1 MGKKIMTQ
9 KETLDIVFKF
19 SALLVFAFLFNKSI
33 ENRPLAQFEG
43 AYPLKGEQMFVMELD
58 NMGEVDLEEI
68 IDIDGEEQMEVRV
81 EKEII
86 NGEEQIKVTVN
97 GKELSADEYKS
108 FQLNNGSWKPKK
120 GKKMMIQK
128 RMMKKEAHMCKD
140 CKEKK
145 TMCEDCKEKE

>member
-1 MGKKIMTQ
+1 MTQ

-43 AYPLKGEQMFVMELD
+43 AFPLQGEKMIVMEMD
-58 NMGEVDLEEI
+58 NMGEVDLEKI
-68 IDIDGEEQMEVRV
+68 IDIDGDDQMDVRV

-86 NGEEQIKVTVN
+86 NGEEQMKVTVN

-140 CKEKK
+140 CKEKQ
-145 TMCEDCKEKE
+145 TMCEDCKEDHS

>member
-1 MGKKIMTQ
+1 MTQ

-43 AYPLKGEQMFVMELD
+43 AFPLKGEQMIVMEMD
-58 NMGEVDLEEI
+58 NMGEVDLEKI
-68 IDIDGEEQMEVRV
+68 IDIDGDDQMDVRV

-120 GKKMMIQK
+120 GRKMMIQK

>member
-1 MGKKIMTQ
+1 MTQ

-33 ENRPLAQFEG
+33 ENRPLAQFE
-43 AYPLKGEQMFVMELD
+43 AAFPLKGEQMIVMEGVD
-58 NMGEVDLEEI
+58 NVDFDEI
-68 IDIDGEEQMEVRV
+68 IDLEGKDQMEVRV

-86 NGEEQIKVTVN
+86 NGEEKMKVTVN

-108 FQLNNGSWKPKK
+108 FILKNKSSWTPKK
-120 GKKMMIQK
+120 GNKMMIEK

>member
-1 MGKKIMTQ
+1 MTQ
-9 KETLDIVFKF
+9 KETLDTVFKF

-43 AYPLKGEQMFVMELD
+43 AFPLKGEQMIVMEMD
-58 NMGEVDLEEI
+58 NMGKVDLEEI
-68 IDIDGEEQMEVRV
+68 IDIDGEDQMEVRV

-86 NGEEQIKVTVN
+86 NGKEQMKVTVN

>member
-1 MGKKIMTQ
+1 MTQ

-43 AYPLKGEQMFVMELD
+43 AFPLKGEQMIVMEMD
-58 NMGEVDLEEI
+58 NIGEVDLEEI
-68 IDIDGEEQMEVRV
+68 IDIDGEDQMEVRV

-86 NGEEQIKVTVN
+86 NGKEQMKVTVN

-108 FQLNNGSWKPKK
+108 FQLNNGSWKPNK

>member
-1 MGKKIMTQ
+1 MTQ

-43 AYPLKGEQMFVMELD
+43 AFPLKGEQMIVMEMD
-58 NMGEVDLEEI
+58 NMGKIDLEEI
-68 IDIDGEEQMEVRV
+68 IDIDGDDQMEVRV

-86 NGEEQIKVTVN
+86 NGKEQMKVTVN

-128 RMMKKEAHMCKD
+128 RMMKKETHMCKD

-145 TMCEDCKEKE
+145 TMCEDCKEDHS

>member
-1 MGKKIMTQ
+1 MTQ

-43 AYPLKGEQMFVMELD
+43 AFPLKGEQMIVMEMD
-58 NMGEVDLEEI
+58 NMGEIDLEEI
-68 IDIDGEEQMEVRV
+68 IDIDGDDQMEVRV

-86 NGEEQIKVTVN
+86 NGKEQMKVTVN

-128 RMMKKEAHMCKD
+128 RIMKKEAHMCKD

>member
-1 MGKKIMTQ
+1 MTQ
-9 KETLDIVFKF
+9 KETLDVIFKF

-43 AYPLKGEQMFVMELD
+43 AFPLQGEKMIVMEGL
-58 NMGEVDLEEI
+58 GKVDLDEI
-68 IDIDGEEQMEVRV
+68 IDLEDQEQMDVRIEKEIIDGEEKM
-81 EKEII
+81 
-86 NGEEQIKVTVN
+86 KVTVN

-108 FQLNNGSWKPKK
+108 FRLKNKSSWTPQK
-120 GKKMMIQK
+120 GKKMMMKK
-128 RMMKKEAHMCKD
+128 RMMKKDTYMCED

>member
-1 MGKKIMTQ
+1 MTQ

-43 AYPLKGEQMFVMELD
+43 AFPLKGEQMIVMEMD
-58 NMGEVDLEEI
+58 NMNEVDLEEI
-68 IDIDGEEQMEVRV
+68 IDIDGKDQMEVRV

-128 RMMKKEAHMCKD
+128 RMMKKEVHMCKD

>member
-1 MGKKIMTQ
+1 MTQ

-43 AYPLKGEQMFVMELD
+43 AFPLKGEQMIVMEMD

-68 IDIDGEEQMEVRV
+68 IDIDGEDQMEVRV

-86 NGEEQIKVTVN
+86 NGKEQMKVTVN

>member
-1 MGKKIMTQ
+1 MTQ

-43 AYPLKGEQMFVMELD
+43 AFPLKGEQMIVMEMD
-58 NMGEVDLEEI
+58 NIGEVDLEEI
-68 IDIDGEEQMEVRV
+68 IDIDGDDQMEVRV

-86 NGEEQIKVTVN
+86 NGKEQMKVTVN

-145 TMCEDCKEKE
+145 TMCKDCKEKE

>member
-1 MGKKIMTQ
+1 MTQ

-43 AYPLKGEQMFVMELD
+43 AFPLKGEQMIVMEMD
-58 NMGEVDLEEI
+58 NMGEVDLEKI
-68 IDIDGEEQMEVRV
+68 IDIDGDDQMDVRV

-145 TMCEDCKEKE
+145 TMWEDCKE

>member
-1 MGKKIMTQ
+1 MTQ

-43 AYPLKGEQMFVMELD
+43 AFPLKGEQMIVMEMD
-58 NMGEVDLEEI
+58 NMGEVDLEKI
-68 IDIDGEEQMEVRV
+68 IDIDGDDQMEVRV
-81 EKEII
+81 EKEVI

>member
-1 MGKKIMTQ
+1 MTQ

-43 AYPLKGEQMFVMELD
+43 AFPLKGEQMIVMEMD
-58 NMGEVDLEEI
+58 NIGEVDLEEI
-68 IDIDGEEQMEVRV
+68 IDIDGDDQMEVRV

-86 NGEEQIKVTVN
+86 NGKEQMKVTVN

-120 GKKMMIQK
+120 GRKMMIQK

>member
-1 MGKKIMTQ
+1 MTQ

-43 AYPLKGEQMFVMELD
+43 AFPLKGEQMIVMEMD
-58 NMGEVDLEEI
+58 NMGEVDLEKI
-68 IDIDGEEQMEVRV
+68 IDIDGDDQMDVRV

-145 TMCEDCKEKE
+145 TMCEDCKEDHS

>member
-1 MGKKIMTQ
+1 MTQ

-33 ENRPLAQFEG
+33 ENRPFAQFEG
-43 AYPLKGEQMFVMELD
+43 VFPLKGEQMIVMEMD
-58 NMGEVDLEEI
+58 NMGEVDLEKI
-68 IDIDGEEQMEVRV
+68 IDIDGEDQMEVRV

-145 TMCEDCKEKE
+145 TMCEDCKKDHS

>member
-1 MGKKIMTQ
+1 MTQ

-43 AYPLKGEQMFVMELD
+43 AFPLKGEQMIVMEMD
-58 NMGEVDLEEI
+58 NMGEVDLEKI
-68 IDIDGEEQMEVRV
+68 IDIDGDDQMEVRV

-86 NGEEQIKVTVN
+86 NGKEQMKVTVN

-108 FQLNNGSWKPKK
+108 FQLNNESWKPKK

>member
-1 MGKKIMTQ
+1 MTQ

-43 AYPLKGEQMFVMELD
+43 AFPLKGEQMIVMEMD
-58 NMGEVDLEEI
+58 NIGEVDLEEI
-68 IDIDGEEQMEVRV
+68 IDIDGDDQMEVRV

-86 NGEEQIKVTVN
+86 NGKEQMKVTVN

-145 TMCEDCKEKE
+145 TMCEDCKKDHS

>member
-1 MGKKIMTQ
+1 MTQ

-43 AYPLKGEQMFVMELD
+43 AFPLKGEQMIIMEMD
-58 NMGEVDLEEI
+58 NMGEVDLEKI
-68 IDIDGEEQMEVRV
+68 IDIDGDDQMDVRV

-86 NGEEQIKVTVN
+86 NGEEQMKVTVN

-108 FQLNNGSWKPKK
+108 FKLNNGSWKPKK
-120 GKKMMIQK
+120 GRKMMIQK

-145 TMCEDCKEKE
+145 TRCY

>member
-1 MGKKIMTQ
+1 MTQ

-43 AYPLKGEQMFVMELD
+43 AFPLQGEKMIVMEGL
-58 NMGEVDLEEI
+58 GKVDFDEI
-68 IDIDGEEQMEVRV
+68 IDLEDQEQMDVRIEKEIIDGEEKM
-81 EKEII
+81 
-86 NGEEQIKVTVN
+86 KVTVN

-108 FQLNNGSWKPKK
+108 FRLKNKSSWTPQK
-120 GKKMMIQK
+120 GKKMMMKK
-128 RMMKKEAHMCKD
+128 RMMKKDTYMCED

-145 TMCEDCKEKE
+145 TMCEDCKDKE

>member
-1 MGKKIMTQ
+1 MTQ

-33 ENRPLAQFEG
+33 ENRPLAQIEG
-43 AYPLKGEQMFVMELD
+43 AFPLKGEQMIVMEMD
-58 NMGEVDLEEI
+58 NMGEIDLEEI
-68 IDIDGEEQMEVRV
+68 IDIDGDDQMEVRV

-86 NGEEQIKVTVN
+86 NGEEQVKVTIN

-145 TMCEDCKEKE
+145 TMCEDCKQEHS

>member
-1 MGKKIMTQ
+1 MTQ

-43 AYPLKGEQMFVMELD
+43 AFPLKDEQMIVMEMD
-58 NMGEVDLEEI
+58 NIGEVDLEKI
-68 IDIDGEEQMEVRV
+68 IDIDGDDQMEVRV

-86 NGEEQIKVTVN
+86 NGKEQMKVTVN

>member
-1 MGKKIMTQ
+1 MTQ
-9 KETLDIVFKF
+9 KETLDIIFKF
-19 SALLVFAFLFNKSI
+19 SALLVLAFLFNKSI

-43 AYPLKGEQMFVMELD
+43 AFPLKGEQMIIMEMD
-58 NMGEVDLEEI
+58 NMGETDLEEI
-68 IDIDGEEQMEVRV
+68 IDIDGKDQMDVRV
-81 EKEII
+81 EKEIV

-108 FQLNNGSWKPKK
+108 FKLNNGSWNPKK

-145 TMCEDCKEKE
+145 AMCKDCKEDH

>member
-1 MGKKIMTQ
+1 MTQ

-43 AYPLKGEQMFVMELD
+43 AFPLKGEQMIVMEMD
-58 NMGEVDLEEI
+58 NMGEVDLEKI
-68 IDIDGEEQMEVRV
+68 IDIDGDDQMDVRV

-86 NGEEQIKVTVN
+86 NGEEQMKVTVN

-108 FQLNNGSWKPKK
+108 FQLNNGSWKPKEC
-120 GKKMMIQK
+120 KKMMIQK

-145 TMCEDCKEKE
+145 TMCEDCKKDHS